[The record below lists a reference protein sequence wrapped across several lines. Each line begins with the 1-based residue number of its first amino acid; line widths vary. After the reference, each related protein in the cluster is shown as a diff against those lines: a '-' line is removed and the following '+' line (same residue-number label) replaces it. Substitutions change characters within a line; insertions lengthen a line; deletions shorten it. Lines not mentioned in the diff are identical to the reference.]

1 MLILAFPSDIRTLVD
16 VATTLSFIVAPAVA
30 AANWYLVSRVRFP
43 ASARPPL
50 WLHVLAGL
58 GMLFLVGFTLLFCF
72 A

>member
-1 MLILAFPSDIRTLVD
+1 VLILAFPSDIRTLVD